1 MADRPKVLFVCSR
14 NQWRSPTAEA
24 IYRDDSRLSVRS
36 RGTSSAAVRTLREND
51 LTWADLVLV
60 MEQKHRSRLLAD
72 FPDLT
77 KFLTIHVLDIPDDYR
92 YMDAELIQ
100 LLRIAADPIIDD
112 FKTPSHNKS

>member
-1 MADRPKVLFVCSR
+1 MTDRLKVLFVCSR

-24 IYRDDSRLSVRS
+24 IYSDDSRLSVRS
-36 RGTSSAAVRTLREND
+36 RGTSRAAVKTIREND

-77 KFLTIHVLDIPDDYR
+77 KFLTIHVLDIPDDYG
-92 YMDAELIQ
+92 YMNTELVQ

-112 FKTPSHNKS
+112 FQER

>member
-1 MADRPKVLFVCSR
+1 MADRLKILFVCSR

-36 RGTSSAAVRTLREND
+36 RGIASAAVRTLGEND

-60 MEQKHRSRLLAD
+60 MEQKHRSRLLAN

-92 YMDAELIQ
+92 YMDAELVQ

-112 FKTPSHNKS
+112 FTMQNHNKS